1 MTTKDRFTITFVL
14 LKLCCDIV
22 VIYAVFLLS
31 FYLRFHAEIFE
42 VPHGVPDL
50 LPYLTFFGIGTVL
63 IVLLFRNKGLYR
75 GFWRG
80 RFADEIVEVCK
91 AVFFG
96 MFIMMAFSFMYREFT
111 FSRGLVLIAMPL
123 EIAVI
128 ALTRLGIERAELSLR
143 RRNGLFT
150 RAVIIGAGEPA
161 VRIARGIQRNKVMGY
176 ELKGFISDQP
186 IDLSAEGVNR
196 PWLGRIDALQR
207 LLEKGDT
214 DEVILAEKRF
224 TQDEMMQIILMC
236 EKSLVS
242 FKLVPG
248 IFEMMTSNVNILSID
263 GVSVLDLHRFP
274 LQSIW
279 ARFIKRTFDVAGSLA
294 GLVLF
299 SPVFAAVAALIKLD
313 SRGPVFF
320 LQERC
325 GEDGRVFNIIKF
337 RTMVADAE
345 AETGPVWAT
354 SGDTRRTRPGAFLRK
369 TNIDELPQLI
379 NVLKGDMS
387 LVGPRPERPYFVSR
401 FKEDVPR
408 YMSRHYVKSGMTGW
422 AQVNGLRGDTSIEE
436 RIKYDLFYIENWSLF
451 FDIKILFLTIFARK
465 NAY

>member
-1 MTTKDRFTITFVL
+1 MTRKDRFTITFVL
-14 LKLCCDIV
+14 LKLFCDVV

-31 FYLRFHAEIFE
+31 FYLRFYAGIFD
-42 VPHGVPDL
+42 VPHGVPGL
-50 LPYLTFFGIGTVL
+50 LPYMTFFAIGTVL

-91 AVFFG
+91 AVCFG
-96 MFIMMAFSFMYREFT
+96 ILIMMAISFMYREFS
-111 FSRGLVLIAMPL
+111 FSRGLVMIALPL
-123 EIAVI
+123 EIVAI
-128 ALTRLGIERAELSLR
+128 ALERLVMERIELALR
-143 RRNGLFT
+143 RKNGLFT
-150 RAVIIGAGEPA
+150 RVVIIGAGDPA
-161 VRIARGIQRNKVMGY
+161 VRIARGILRNKVMGY
-176 ELKGFISDQP
+176 ELKGFIADQA
-186 IDLSAEGVNR
+186 IDLSAAGIDR

-207 LLEKGDT
+207 LLERGDT

-224 TQDEMMQIILMC
+224 THEEIMQIILTC

-242 FKLVPG
+242 FKFVPG

-279 ARFIKRTFDVAGSLA
+279 ARFIKRTFDIAGSFA
-294 GLVLF
+294 GLVVF
-299 SPVFAAVAALIKLD
+299 SPLFAVVGALIKLD

-337 RTMVADAE
+337 RTMIVGAE
-345 AETGPVWAT
+345 NETGPVWAT
-354 SGDTRRTRPGAFLRK
+354 FGDKRRTRLGAFLRK

-379 NVLKGDMS
+379 NVFRGDMS

-451 FDIKILFLTIFARK
+451 FDVKILFLTLFAQK